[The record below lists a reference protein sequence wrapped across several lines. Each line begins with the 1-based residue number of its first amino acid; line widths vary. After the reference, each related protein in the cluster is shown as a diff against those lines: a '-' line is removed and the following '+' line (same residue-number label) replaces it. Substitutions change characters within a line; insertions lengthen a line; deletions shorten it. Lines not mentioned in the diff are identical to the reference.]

1 MGLKRKDTG
10 LSLSKVTYLEFKYV
24 NMDRVL
30 TRLFERI
37 QHNGYPGRLQ
47 RTFELTTEEFTK
59 EFLEHPE
66 WFNGFGEHPEVV
78 ARWIETHLMDVVN
91 RGKPNQAI
99 AAPRPLH
106 GYTYRFRN
114 PKHSRAFGADEH
126 IYEMLYGA
134 REGRGNHALQHLRSF
149 FFPGIDPNTNMF
161 DPATAVDVETQALLR
176 LTDQVQSDLPDR
188 TKRDP
193 QPPLCVG
200 LADVMADD
208 VIRLLVYQDCIPRS
222 VMVDYL
228 KILLSFHLALYHLRL
243 LKLLPSLVKRQCANP
258 TCRADACPVC
268 QRNANPPP
276 GECPY
281 QASLVVDIANCP
293 DTHMAHLAEESLDTH
308 LRRIPGFVKAHYAAR
323 KLAEFADHLKS
334 IGKLMPPTG
343 EITVADV
350 LACLSEELGAERAA
364 YFKMRLHSLLDDSK
378 SEDGETDP
386 QIREFVG
393 MGLTDFETY
402 VECLVAFRGSY
413 HRRYITEC
421 LDSLM
426 LKNQPG
432 AMVAQ
437 PRTRGSRRRLTL
449 DSRLLEVLLQLAVLR
464 PGGERGFHTAELR
477 IEELLAFLRERYGL
491 YIDRLPSGNG
501 FAGASVADQAALRL
515 NSTAFRDR
523 LREVGFYRD
532 LSDAYVTQAVSPRYT
547 IRAGEERGVGSS
559 V

>member
-1 MGLKRKDTG
+1 MGLKRKDTDM
-10 LSLSKVTYLEFKYV
+10 SLSKATYLEFKYV

-37 QHNGYPGRLQ
+37 QHHGYPGRLQ
-47 RTFELTTEEFTK
+47 RNFELTTEEFTK

-66 WFNGFGEHPEVV
+66 WFSGFSEHPDVV

-126 IYEMLYGA
+126 IYEMLFGA
-134 REGRGNHALQHLRSF
+134 RGGRGTHALQHMRSF
-149 FFPGIDPNTNMF
+149 FFPGIDPNTSKY
-161 DPATAVDVETQALLR
+161 DPAAAVDVETQALLR

-200 LADVMADD
+200 SADLMADD

-243 LKLLPSLVKRQCANP
+243 LKLLPALVKRQSANP
-258 TCRADACPVC
+258 TCGAGTCPMDPKK
-268 QRNANPPP
+268 AEAPH
-276 GECPY
+276 GDCPY
-281 QASLVVDIANCP
+281 RISLVVDVANRG
-293 DTHMAHLAEESLDTH
+293 DTPMAHLAEKSLDAH
-308 LRRIPGFVKAHYAAR
+308 VRRIPGFVKAHYAVR
-323 KLAEFADHLKS
+323 KLSEFADHLKS
-334 IGKLMPPTG
+334 IGKLMPATG
-343 EITVADV
+343 DVTMGDV
-350 LACLSEELGAERAA
+350 LGGLADELAAERDA

-378 SEDGETDP
+378 SEEGEIDP
-386 QIREFVG
+386 EIRELVG
-393 MGLTDFETY
+393 MGLPDFETY
-402 VECLVAFRGSY
+402 VECLVAFRGPY
-413 HRRYITEC
+413 QRRYITEC

-432 AMVAQ
+432 AMIAQ
-437 PRTRGSRRRLTL
+437 PRTRGGLRRFIF

-464 PGGERGFHTAELR
+464 PGGERGFHTGELR
-477 IEELLAFLRERYGL
+477 IEELLTFLRERYGL

-501 FAGASVADQAALRL
+501 FGEGSIADRAALRE
-515 NSTAFRDR
+515 NASAFRDR

-532 LSDAYVTQAVSPRYT
+532 LSDAYVTQTVSPRYT
-547 IRAGEERGVGSS
+547 ISAGKEAGMGAAV
-559 V
+559 